1 MTRMIV
7 APSPV
12 DPPSTAGWLVAG
24 VDTHKDTHHVAILDN
39 VGRPVAD
46 REFRADGRGYALIIS
61 FLRDHGDV
69 ERVGVEGTGSYGA
82 GLSRALRAT
91 GFTVIEVARHDRQ
104 TRRRRGKS
112 DPLDAH
118 QAAVTILAGTDTAT
132 PKTGDGAVES
142 LRILIGERRSA
153 VKARAQV
160 MNQIHA
166 LLITAPEL
174 VRRAYRALTGQRLVN
189 TLAKTRPGVSSSG
202 DPELVARQALKRLA
216 ARYLTMQAEID
227 IIEQQLGTLLRQ
239 VNPTL
244 LSLRGVGP
252 VTAAT
257 LLVAAGDNPER
268 MRTRATFAAL
278 TGVAPIPASS
288 GQRTR
293 HRLSRGGNRHAN
305 AALHRIVLLRMRHR
319 EPRTMAYFERRR
331 AEGLTT
337 RDIMR
342 CLKRHVANEIYA
354 ALLNPATEN
363 PAGHEIRTRRQESG
377 IPISVLAATLDVP
390 YERLRRLEIGTR
402 ADTELEQRAALALDQ
417 LNPPQA
423 A

>member
-1 MTRMIV
+1 M
-7 APSPV
+7 
-12 DPPSTAGWLVAG
+12 
-24 VDTHKDTHHVAILDN
+24 
-39 VGRPVAD
+39 
-46 REFRADGRGYALIIS
+46 
-61 FLRDHGDV
+61 
-69 ERVGVEGTGSYGA
+69 
-82 GLSRALRAT
+82 
-91 GFTVIEVARHDRQ
+91 
-104 TRRRRGKS
+104 
-112 DPLDAH
+112 
-118 QAAVTILAGTDTAT
+118 
-132 PKTGDGAVES
+132 
-142 LRILIGERRSA
+142 
-153 VKARAQV
+153 
-160 MNQIHA
+160 
-166 LLITAPEL
+166 
-174 VRRAYRALTGQRLVN
+174 
-189 TLAKTRPGVSSSG
+189 
-202 DPELVARQALKRLA
+202 
-216 ARYLTMQAEID
+216 
-227 IIEQQLGTLLRQ
+227 
-239 VNPTL
+239 NPTL